1 MSWLQKTREK
11 LKAGPRREVPS
22 GLWIKCE
29 GCGEILYSK
38 ELDTTLWTCPKC
50 DYHFRVSAPAFI
62 RMITDTFEER
72 DREVVSVDPLNFRAV
87 KRYRDQL
94 KSARQKTGLGDAIV
108 TGSAT
113 LEERPFHLGVMDFA
127 FMGGSMGSVVGEK
140 FARLGARALKE
151 RRPLVVSAQS
161 GGARMQEG
169 VLSLMQMAKTCV
181 RLAELEEAGIP
192 FISIMTHPTTGG

>member
-62 RMITDTFEER
+62 RMITDSFEER
-72 DREVVSVDPLNFRAV
+72 DREGSLSGQRVSGPTYNHRPAPGSGLARGEVVWD
-87 KRYRDQL
+87 DGQL
-94 KSARQKTGLGDAIV
+94 LSRPGRGQFIARQ
-108 TGSAT
+108 
-113 LEERPFHLGVMDFA
+113 RPFPPQQSLPRV
-127 FMGGSMGSVVGEK
+127 
-140 FARLGARALKE
+140 LAL
-151 RRPLVVSAQS
+151 
-161 GGARMQEG
+161 
-169 VLSLMQMAKTCV
+169 
-181 RLAELEEAGIP
+181 
-192 FISIMTHPTTGG
+192 